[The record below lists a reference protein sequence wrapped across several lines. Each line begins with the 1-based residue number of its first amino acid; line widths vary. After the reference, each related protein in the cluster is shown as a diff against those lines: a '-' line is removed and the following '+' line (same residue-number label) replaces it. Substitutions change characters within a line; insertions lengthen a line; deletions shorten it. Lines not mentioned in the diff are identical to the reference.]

1 VAVLQEFARI
11 SRHAAEVYFDGAP
24 SGQAR
29 TEKFGSV
36 IAHFVRLGT
45 TADSAIKARLQRLEG
60 SARNWVV
67 VSSDHQVQD
76 AARALHARVT
86 SSDQFAALLR
96 QARRSASKSVGEPML
111 SSEEIDEWLKLFD
124 K

>member
-1 VAVLQEFARI
+1 
-11 SRHAAEVYFDGAP
+11 
-24 SGQAR
+24 GQAR